1 MSDQK
6 NLFTMTKNDSGH
18 FLNSVKIWL
27 VGPVRFE
34 LTTPRLS
41 SVCSNQ
47 LSYEPIARYTRQPPM
62 VEPDG
67 IEPTTSSLQS

>member
-1 MSDQK
+1 
-6 NLFTMTKNDSGH
+6 MTKNDSGH
-18 FLNSVKIWL
+18 FLNSAIWL

-47 LSYEPIARYTRQPPM
+47 LSYEPYFMKRQSAPPA
-62 VEPDG
+62 
-67 IEPTTSSLQS
+67 